1 LNEYGYFKSQFQTPP
16 INICRKMNYYNLD
29 QRNRIQAQIRYE
41 QQQFEEQIFQVSF
54 VFVDV
59 KELEG

>member
-1 LNEYGYFKSQFQTPP
+1 
-16 INICRKMNYYNLD
+16 MNYYNLD